1 MTDWSYICIVILRN
15 IKNKEKIIMAKGEE
29 TRQFIIEKAAPIFN
43 TKGIAATAMSDI
55 MEATKLSKGSMY
67 VHFENKEVLACAA
80 VDYNIKILGDQ
91 LMSKLTKSKTA
102 KEELFTYI
110 DFFSNA
116 ANPPLTGGCP
126 LLNFGAEADDTNPVV
141 KEKINQ
147 GIKFNQQLLGNI
159 IKKGIAN
166 GEFKPDWN
174 AADFGTIIFAMM
186 EGGHLISRM
195 SGNNEKM
202 QIIVKNLK
210 NTIEQNS
217 L

>member
-1 MTDWSYICIVILRN
+1 MT
-15 IKNKEKIIMAKGEE
+15 KGEE

-80 VDYNIKILGDQ
+80 VDHNMKVLGD
-91 LMSKLTKSKTA
+91 KLVSEISKSKTA

-116 ANPPLTGGCP
+116 VNPPLTGGCP
-126 LLNFGAEADDTNPVV
+126 LLNFGTEADDTNPIV
-141 KEKINQ
+141 KEKINR
-147 GIKFNQQLLGNI
+147 GIQFNQQLLANSVN
-159 IKKGIAN
+159 KGIAN

-174 AADFGTIIFAMM
+174 AEDFGTVVFAMM
-186 EGGHLISRM
+186 EGGHLMSRM
-195 SGNNEKM
+195 SGSNDKM
-202 QIIVKNLK
+202 KVITKTLKKII
-210 NTIEQNS
+210 EENS

>member
-1 MTDWSYICIVILRN
+1 
-15 IKNKEKIIMAKGEE
+15 
-29 TRQFIIEKAAPIFN
+29 
-43 TKGIAATAMSDI
+43 

-80 VDYNIKILGDQ
+80 VDHNMKVLGDK
-91 LMSKLTKSKTA
+91 LMAQISRSKTA

-116 ANPPLTGGCP
+116 VNPPLTGGCP
-126 LLNFGAEADDTNPVV
+126 LLNFGTEADDTNPVV

-147 GIKFNQQLLGNI
+147 GIKYNQKLLENS

-166 GEFKPDWN
+166 GEFNPAWN
-174 AADFGTIIFAMM
+174 AADFATVIFAMM

-195 SGNNEKM
+195 SGNNDKM
-202 QIIVKNLK
+202 KVVTNTLK
-210 NTIEQNS
+210 SMIEENT

>member
-1 MTDWSYICIVILRN
+1 
-15 IKNKEKIIMAKGEE
+15 MAKGEE

-43 TKGIAATAMSDI
+43 TKGIAATSMSDI

-80 VDYNIKILGDQ
+80 VDHNMKVLSDK
-91 LMSKLTKSKTA
+91 LMAAVSKSKTA

-110 DFFSNA
+110 DFFSNGV
-116 ANPPLTGGCP
+116 NPPLTGGCP
-126 LLNFGAEADDTNPVV
+126 LLNFGTEADDTNPVV
-141 KEKINQ
+141 KEKINK
-147 GIKFNQQLLGNI
+147 GCTANLQLLTSIVN
-159 IKKGIAN
+159 KGIAN

-174 AADFGTIIFAMM
+174 AEEFSVVMFAMM
-186 EGGHLISRM
+186 EGGHLISRV

-202 QIIVKNLK
+202 QIITKTLK
-210 NTIEQNS
+210 KTIEENT

>member
-1 MTDWSYICIVILRN
+1 
-15 IKNKEKIIMAKGEE
+15 MAKGEE

-80 VDYNIKILGDQ
+80 VDYNMKVLGDK
-91 LMSKLTKSKTA
+91 LMAKISKCKTA

-116 ANPPLTGGCP
+116 VNPPLTGGCP
-126 LLNFGAEADDTNPVV
+126 LLNFGTEADDTNPVI
-141 KEKINQ
+141 KEKINK
-147 GIKFNQQLLGNI
+147 GININEQLLENI
-159 IKKGIAN
+159 IKKGITN
-166 GEFKPDWN
+166 SEFKTDWN
-174 AADFGTIIFAMM
+174 GANFATVMVAIM
-186 EGGHLISRM
+186 EGGHLMSRM
-195 SGNNEKM
+195 SGNNDKM
-202 QIIVKNLK
+202 HVVANTLK
-210 NTIEQNS
+210 SLVEENS

>member
-1 MTDWSYICIVILRN
+1 MTNRSYICIVILLN
-15 IKNKEKIIMAKGEE
+15 IESKETIIMAKGEE

-80 VDYNIKILGDQ
+80 VDYNMKVLGDK
-91 LMSKLTKSKTA
+91 LMARLAKSKTA

-116 ANPPLTGGCP
+116 VNPPLTGGCP
-126 LLNFGAEADDTNPVV
+126 LLNFGTEADDTNPVI
-141 KEKINQ
+141 KEKINK
-147 GIKFNQQLLGNI
+147 GINLNHKILEASIN
-159 IKKGIAN
+159 KGIAN
-166 GEFKPDWN
+166 SEFRADWI
-174 AADFGTIIFAMM
+174 AADFATVIFAMM

-195 SGNNEKM
+195 SGNNDKM
-202 QIIVKNLK
+202 KIITSTLK
-210 NTIEQNS
+210 SMIEENS